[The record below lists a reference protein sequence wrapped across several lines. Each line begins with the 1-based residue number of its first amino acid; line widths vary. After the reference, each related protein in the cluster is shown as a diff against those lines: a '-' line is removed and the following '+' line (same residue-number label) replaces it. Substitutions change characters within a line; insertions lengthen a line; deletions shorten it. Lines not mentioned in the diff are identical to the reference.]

1 MSLTMVNIGEQKII
15 KEIRAKESVKRHL
28 QNLGFIA
35 GEKIEVIS
43 ENNSGIILMIK
54 GSKIALNKGM
64 ANKNYSSIVAQFNWE
79 EMFMSKTLKDL
90 KPGQKGVVLN
100 LGKKGP
106 VRKRLMDMGITPG
119 VDVEVVKVAPLGDPI
134 EVNLRGYE
142 LSLRKDEAE
151 HINLK

>member
-35 GEKIEVIS
+35 GEVIS

-64 ANKNYSSIVAQFNWE
+64 ANKIIVQ
-79 EMFMSKTLKDL
+79 
-90 KPGQKGVVLN
+90 
-100 LGKKGP
+100 
-106 VRKRLMDMGITPG
+106 
-119 VDVEVVKVAPLGDPI
+119 
-134 EVNLRGYE
+134 
-142 LSLRKDEAE
+142 
-151 HINLK
+151 

>member
-64 ANKNYSSIVAQFNWE
+64 ANKIIVKQ
-79 EMFMSKTLKDL
+79 
-90 KPGQKGVVLN
+90 LN
-100 LGKKGP
+100 NLIGRKCLW
-106 VRKRLMDMGITPG
+106 VRR
-119 VDVEVVKVAPLGDPI
+119 
-134 EVNLRGYE
+134 
-142 LSLRKDEAE
+142 
-151 HINLK
+151 